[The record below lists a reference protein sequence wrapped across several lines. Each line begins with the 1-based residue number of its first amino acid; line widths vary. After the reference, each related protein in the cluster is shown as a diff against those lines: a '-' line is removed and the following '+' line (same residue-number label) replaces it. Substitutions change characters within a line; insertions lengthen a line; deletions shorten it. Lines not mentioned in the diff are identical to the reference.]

1 MSNGN
6 RRLRNSIS
14 ATLLDDEKR
23 LGIASWYNN
32 ATITS

>member
-6 RRLRNSIS
+6 RKAAALSDN
-14 ATLLDDEKR
+14 ENR

-32 ATITS
+32 ASYTS

>member
-6 RRLRNSIS
+6 RRFRISIN
-14 ATLLDDEKR
+14 ATLLDDGER